1 MANGIE
7 NAGVTPPK
15 TIKVRGK
22 EMSVTPN
29 QKSIPPADLLAGAGK
44 FALSFLPG
52 SGEAIAAEDYFK
64 EVDKFMDA
72 KKKGDV
78 KGMTGA
84 GIMGFL
90 AGAGTLPIIGYGP
103 RIIKNVY
110 KGGVNLYKKGSDL
123 YDAFRASR
131 ADKGIETLS
140 NPETNEVE
148 ELVTSMLPVIQES
161 RTVTTLKEKPTAVP
175 IGDADLPTGF
185 MSADVP
191 FYSKGLEVV
200 DNINYKKYMETG
212 KVERIRPTLKT
223 KDESLTA
230 AEWDALFKKYKVPK
244 QELDETGVTSLLDTS
259 RAAGERVDVN
269 TVRQLFLQNPIRDVE
284 IAEYGGKGF
293 SGYLNPVNDLGLT
306 LSRTSDR
313 LDADLG
319 AGGTQYSQLDLDLVD
334 ELNSRIANI
343 KRDFKQGMNRMPTQ
357 RADGLEIINRAK
369 NKIGVIEE
377 QFSVFFEKFPEV
389 KEKFDILKQ
398 QVTGGELDPTVL
410 AERLIFPRPPKFQD
424 SAYTLQGGDDYGEF
438 VFKAKTPLN
447 QEAKVFDQ
455 HFPGEENP
463 IAHVRFDSRK
473 IVNRG
478 DDAIDMNEGDE
489 VLFIQELQS
498 DIHQKA
504 RELDMMGNPK
514 IGEILNEKVMAK
526 FIESNKDLDKTIREL
541 ASAGYDITPAELKQL
556 EKLIAQESKNIEM
569 VNKATP
575 NLGAQGDKM
584 PFAPLQGE
592 EAWADYVIK
601 FMANKAHQGGKKW
614 LAIAPA
620 DMVSMR
626 DSDFISEG
634 NARFYGT
641 SDLRTIEA
649 APRYNPEFPG
659 QRRSYIP
666 EAENYK
672 EIKKGE
678 MILPKILERLSK
690 IDPNRSPAKITT
702 ITINGPGGEPTKVL
716 AMEIDERFAQP
727 FTLYK
732 RAGGIVTLP
741 IKW

>member
-22 EMSVTPN
+22 EMSITPN

-44 FALSFLPG
+44 LALSFLPG

-64 EVDKFMDA
+64 EVEKFQEA
-72 KKKGDV
+72 QKKGDV

-110 KGGVNLYKKGSDL
+110 KKGVDL

-131 ADKGIETLS
+131 ADKGIEALS
-140 NPETNEVE
+140 NPEANEVE

-269 TVRQLFLQNPIRDVE
+269 TVRQLFVQNPIRDVE
-284 IAEYGGKGF
+284 IAEYGGKMF
-293 SGYLNPVNDLGLT
+293 TSVFNPINDFRAT
-306 LSRTSDR
+306 TSEIAVRVDG
-313 LDADLG
+313 DL
-319 AGGTQYSQLDLDLVD
+319 AMGGTQYTSADLERLEELD
-334 ELNSRIANI
+334 
-343 KRDFKQGMNRMPTQ
+343 
-357 RADGLEIINRAK
+357 
-369 NKIGVIEE
+369 NKIKSVKRKIENGATNLSE
-377 QFSVFFEKFPEV
+377 TRDVGLANMQAASDQLAAIRATYDDLFEKFPEIRD
-389 KEKFDILKQ
+389 KFIPLAEQ
-398 QVTGGELDPTVL
+398 FHTGGQLHADTL
-410 AERLIFPRPPKFQD
+410 AETLIFPRPAKFEN
-424 SAYTLQGGDDYGEF
+424 SSYTLPGGDDYGEF
-438 VFKAKTPLN
+438 VFKAKTPVN
-447 QEAKVFDQ
+447 QQAKTFSQ

-463 IAHVRFDSRK
+463 IAHVRFDTRQ
-473 IVNRG
+473 IVLRG
-478 DDAIDMNEGDE
+478 DDVIDMNEGDE

-514 IGEILNEKVMAK
+514 IGDILNEKVMK
-526 FIESNKDLDKTIREL
+526 QFFESNKDLDKTIREL

-556 EKLIAQESKNIEM
+556 EKLIAQESKNIEL
-569 VNKATP
+569 VNKSTP
-575 NLGAQGDKM
+575 NLGEQGDKM

-620 DMVSMR
+620 DMVSTR
-626 DSDFISEG
+626 DTNFVSEG

-649 APRYNPEFPG
+649 APRYDPRYPG
-659 QRRSYIP
+659 QKRSYEP
-666 EAENYK
+666 SNSDYK
-672 EIKKGE
+672 DIKKGE

-702 ITINGPGGEPTKVL
+702 ITINGTQGRPTKVL
-716 AMEIDERFAQP
+716 AMEIDDRFAQP

-732 RAGGIVTLP
+732 RAGGIVSLP